1 MSDTLTIAVKEA
13 VKEAVRE
20 EFAALGMQQPVQ
32 REGDRLL
39 TKAEAAKLL
48 GMSQDWLQRHADTLP
63 FTRRPTPHALRFS
76 YLGIQKWI
84 KTR

>member
-13 VKEAVRE
+13 VKEAVHE
-20 EFAALGMQQPVQ
+20 VFADLGIQPGQ

-39 TKAEAAKLL
+39 SAKEAGELL
-48 GMSQDWLQRHADTLP
+48 QVSRDWMYRHAHELP
-63 FTRRPTPHALRFS
+63 FTRRPTQRSVRFS
-76 YLGIQKWI
+76 YHGVQKWM

>member
-32 REGDRLL
+32 HEGDRLVNI
-39 TKAEAAKLL
+39 KEAALLL
-48 GMSQDWLQRHADTLP
+48 GMSKDWIGRHADILP
-63 FTRRPTPHALRFS
+63 FTRRPTPNVLRFS